1 MAFPSSPTNGQT
13 ATVNDINYVYA
24 SATNSWTIVPVDLSG
39 GAIVTVST
47 FNATAN
53 GAQTTFAIGFS
64 PVSADAIQVTL
75 DGLVQ
80 PENSYTANPNA
91 NTITFVTAPGNGEQ
105 VRVLSFYTGARP
117 FVINDSSITPIKL
130 SASTN
135 NYINTIATAAA
146 TAEALS
152 MAAALA
158 IALG

>member
-1 MAFPSSPTNGQT
+1 MAFPTSPTNGQL
-13 ATVNDINYVYA
+13 ATVNNIEYVYS
-24 SATNSWTIVPVDLSG
+24 SATNSWTIVPVSLGS
-39 GAIVTVST
+39 ITVST

-64 PVSADAIQVTL
+64 PASADSIQVTI

-80 PENSYTANPNA
+80 PETTYTANSSA
-91 NTITFVTAPGNGEQ
+91 NTITFLTAPANGEQ
-105 VRVLSFYTGARP
+105 IRVISFYTSARTY
-117 FVINDSSITPIKL
+117 VINDGSITPIKL

-135 NYINTIATAAA
+135 NYINSIATAAA
-146 TAEALS
+146 TAESLS